1 VNSKPSSGSDPRAPG
16 GPPAGGLRIAVT
28 GSTGLIGTAVV
39 GALRSGG
46 HRVVRLVRRT
56 PASAD
61 EIAWDPLAAAG
72 GLAPGALDGFGA
84 VVHLAGANVAGR
96 RWTAAYKE
104 EIRASRVQGTRALV
118 AALATAGTPPAVLL
132 SGSAIGWYGDTGG
145 REVDESSP
153 AGSGFLPGVV
163 TEWEA
168 AARRAEESGVR
179 VVTMRSGLVMS
190 RRGGVLAR
198 LLPPFRLG
206 LGARLGSG
214 RQVMSW
220 ITLADYTAIVD
231 FLLARPE
238 ISGPVNLTTP
248 HPVTNAEFTS
258 ELAAAVHRPGRLFL
272 PGQALKLALGEAT
285 SDLLSSARVMP
296 RRLEAAGYEFRFPDL
311 PGALAAELDGAGVS

>member
-1 VNSKPSSGSDPRAPG
+1 MA
-16 GPPAGGLRIAVT
+16 ALRIAVT
-28 GSTGLIGTAVV
+28 GSSGLIGTALV
-39 GALRSGG
+39 ADLRASG

-56 PASAD
+56 PASDD
-61 EIAWDPLAAAG
+61 EIAWDPLAPTG
-72 GLAPGALDGFGA
+72 GLAPGALDGLDA
-84 VVHLAGANVAGR
+84 AINLAGANVGGR

-104 EIRASRVQGTRALV
+104 EIRASRVQGTQALV
-118 AALATAGTPPAVLL
+118 SALASASTPPAVLL

-153 AGSGFLPGVV
+153 AGSGFLAGVV
-163 TEWEA
+163 AAWEA
-168 AARRAEESGVR
+168 AARQAEQAGIR

-214 RQVMSW
+214 TQVMSW
-220 ITLADYTAIVD
+220 ITLADYSAIVS
-231 FLLARPE
+231 FLLAHPE

-248 HPVTNAEFTS
+248 HPVTNAEFTAD
-258 ELAAAVHRPGRLFL
+258 LAAAVHRPGRLFL

-285 SDLLSSARVMP
+285 SDLLSSAPVMP
-296 RRLEAAGYEFRFPDL
+296 RRLEAAGYQFRFPDL
-311 PGALAAELDGAGVS
+311 PGALAAELTGAGVS